1 MKRIRSVKI
10 EIIIENKKIQDF
22 IEKIIKEYKLKKDDG
37 DYSIENKKFILF
49 NNNQYRFTEIRNEVF
64 RKKIKYE
71 EFEETI
77 TMWISQ
83 RLKIAMFS

>member
-77 TMWISQ
+77 TM
-83 RLKIAMFS
+83 

>member
-10 EIIIENKKIQDF
+10 EIVIENKKIQNF
-22 IEKIIKEYKLKKDDG
+22 IEKIIKEYNLKKDNG

-64 RKKIKYE
+64 HKKIKYE
-71 EFEETI
+71 EFEEMITI
-77 TMWISQ
+77 
-83 RLKIAMFS
+83 

>member
-1 MKRIRSVKI
+1 MKRVRSVKI
-10 EIIIENKKIQDF
+10 EIIIENKKTQNF
-22 IEKIIKEYKLKKDDG
+22 IEKIIKEYKLKKDNG

-71 EFEETI
+71 EFEEMVTI
-77 TMWISQ
+77 
-83 RLKIAMFS
+83 